1 MPRKGKLAQS
11 AAFQVV
17 SLDSVYGSKRS
28 FGAHLA
34 DGGVQRG
41 IPQRVSTMWKGTF
54 SARYGSAS
62 FSLRAAKSNYP
73 IARRTSTEGNSLRGI
88 GQTVEVNLD

>member
-1 MPRKGKLAQS
+1 MLHDSFDEQQFVKAKQLQDK
-11 AAFQVV
+11 VV

-54 SARYGSAS
+54 SARYG
-62 FSLRAAKSNYP
+62 RA
-73 IARRTSTEGNSLRGI
+73 
-88 GQTVEVNLD
+88 